1 VAHSA
6 PSTRL
11 SGEPAG
17 PVEPSIGSLV
27 QSAMAD
33 VSTLIRS
40 EVELAKA
47 EVGSSVKKVGIG
59 GGLIAVG
66 GVMALYCS
74 IFLFIGIAELLTWL
88 GLPRFVSYLIVFGVL
103 LLLAGLLVLVGI
115 KFTKKFRKPER
126 TIETLKDLPDVMR
139 REAPGQR
146 QHDLPVVR
154 DGHVVKADPHA
165 RLG

>member
-1 VAHSA
+1 MAHSA
-6 PSTRL
+6 PTIRL
-11 SGEPAG
+11 SGQPAG
-17 PVEPSIGSLV
+17 PQEPSVGSLV

-47 EVGSSVKKVGIG
+47 EVGASVKKVGIG

-66 GVMALYCS
+66 AVMLAFAS
-74 IFLFIGIAELLTWL
+74 IFLFIGIAELITWL
-88 GLPRFVSYLIVFGVL
+88 GLARWISYFIVFG
-103 LLLAGLLVLVGI
+103 GLVLVAGLAIFLGI
-115 KFTKKFRKPER
+115 TLTKKVRKPEL

-154 DGHVVKADPHA
+154 DGQVVRQDPHT

>member
-1 VAHSA
+1 MAHSA
-6 PSTRL
+6 PPTRL
-11 SGEPAG
+11 SGQPTG
-17 PVEPSIGSLV
+17 PEEPSVGSLV

-47 EVGSSVKKVGIG
+47 EVGASVKKVGIG

-66 GVMALYCS
+66 GVMALYCT

-88 GLPRFVSYLIVFGVL
+88 GLARFVSYFIVFGVL
-103 LLLAGLLVLVGI
+103 LLLAGAAVLVGVR
-115 KFTKKFRKPER
+115 FTKKFRKPER
-126 TIETLKDLPDVMR
+126 TIETLKDLPDIAR
-139 REAPGQR
+139 RQPPGQR
-146 QHDLPVVR
+146 EHPLPTVRGGEVVR
-154 DGHVVKADPHA
+154 SDPHA

>member
-1 VAHSA
+1 MAHSA
-6 PSTRL
+6 PTTRL
-11 SGEPAG
+11 SGQPVG
-17 PVEPSIGSLV
+17 PEEPSVGSLV
-27 QSAMAD
+27 QSAMSD
-33 VSTLIRS
+33 VSTLIRN

-47 EVGSSVKKVGIG
+47 EIGGSVKKVGLG
-59 GGLIAVG
+59 GGLVAVG

-88 GLPRFVSYLIVFGVL
+88 GLPRFVSYFIVFGVL

-115 KFTKKFRKPER
+115 RTTKKFRKPER

-154 DGHVVKADPHA
+154 DGHIERAAPHA

>member
-1 VAHSA
+1 MAHSA
-6 PSTRL
+6 PSTRP
-11 SGEPAG
+11 SGLPAG
-17 PVEPSIGSLV
+17 PEEPSIGSLV

-47 EVGSSVKKVGIG
+47 EVGASVKKVGIG
-59 GGLIAVG
+59 GGLIAAG
-66 GVMALYCS
+66 GVMLAFSS
-74 IFLFIGIAELLTWL
+74 IFLFIGIAELITWL
-88 GLPRFVSYLIVFGVL
+88 GLARWIAYLIVFG
-103 LLLAGLLVLVGI
+103 GLVLVGALVI
-115 KFTKKFRKPER
+115 LVGIRTTKKFRKPER

-154 DGHVVKADPHA
+154 GGEIVKTDPHT